1 MAKSLNIIIRLPS
14 VQAVVVWVAQ
24 PWLPDQARQVVDQM
38 RRRNKGDSA
47 ARTNRGAG
55 GVARAGRGQS
65 RSGATVA
72 IDSLSLRWRRL
83 LHATA
88 SQGYADTAFGGATGW
103 VRSESSSVK
112 AGISKRVECLSV
124 TPHAHF
130 NLPRLL
136 ARDRLSSQVVKPW
149 MAHELAGWVH
159 GSAD

>member
-1 MAKSLNIIIRLPS
+1 MRTAKTTNQNLNETSMAKTLNIIIRLPS

-72 IDSLSLRWRRL
+72 IDSLSLRWRRPSNSTRCRF
-83 LHATA
+83 A
-88 SQGYADTAFGGATGW
+88 Q
-103 VRSESSSVK
+103 SVK
-112 AGISKRVECLSV
+112 AILVSSGIMLFRQKRSHFPKHVILSV
-124 TPHAHF
+124 DETGVLRVGAGCPPHAS
-130 NLPRLL
+130 LYRS
-136 ARDRLSSQVVKPW
+136 RCR
-149 MAHELAGWVH
+149 G
-159 GSAD
+159 